1 MDTPRMSPGAAR
13 RARAL
18 MWHFPLLL
26 AVSGSLVVAC
36 SSGSKGG
43 GTGPEPGIAAALDLL
58 TGPPVTSVTRS
69 LLTPAPVVQV
79 VDINGDPVDS
89 AGITV
94 TAALVG
100 SGTLTGTTVVATD
113 ANGQATFSNLSIRG
127 LAGAKSLAF
136 TASQVVGVQSGSV
149 TLTAGAAAVLVATSA
164 TSQTLVKGSV
174 VTTKPTVAA
183 QDLDGNGVAGV
194 GVTFALT
201 VGNGSIT
208 GAGQVTGGTGSAT
221 IGSWTL
227 DTAAG
232 PNTVTATS
240 AGLTGSPVT
249 FNATGGTV
257 ASQFTI
263 DIQFLGSGTP
273 SQQAAFSAAK
283 AKWEQVITGD
293 LANFTGQ
300 LNASSCGNPTFNGT
314 IDDVL
319 IYVDLVFI
327 DGPGQILGAA
337 GPCYIRTTGN
347 LTILGYMKFDTAD
360 LADLELNGSLSD
372 VALHE
377 MGHVLGYG
385 TLWGAPFFLRN
396 EVSGTNPF
404 FTGGLANNAYL
415 TEGGSASVTPATQG
429 SCTAANNEVL
439 ARSAVP
445 LENSG
450 GAGTALSHWEECVF
464 RSEVMT
470 GYISGTNRPL
480 SKTSIQ
486 SLADLGYVVNQN
498 AADAFNLATQPTLRA
513 GEAEAGPV
521 IDLTQDRLGTPIMAV
536 DQNGRV
542 VRVHQ
547 P

>member
-26 AVSGSLVVAC
+26 ALSGSLVVAC

-58 TGPPVTSVTRS
+58 TAPPVTTVSRS
-69 LLTPAPVVQV
+69 LLTPAPVIQV

-89 AGITV
+89 AGIAV

-113 ANGQATFSNLSIRG
+113 ANGQATFSNLSMRG
-127 LAGAKSLAF
+127 LAGGKALAF
-136 TASQVVGVQSGSV
+136 TASQVVGVQSGGV

-164 TSQTLVKGSV
+164 TSQSLLKGSA
-174 VTTKPTVAA
+174 VTAKPAVAA
-183 QDLDGNGVAGV
+183 QDLDGNGVAGIA
-194 GVTFALT
+194 VTFALT

-208 GAGQVTGGTGSAT
+208 GANQVTSASGAAT

-232 PNTVTATS
+232 PNTVTAS
-240 AGLTGSPVT
+240 ATGLTGSPLT
-249 FNATGGTV
+249 FNATGTNIV
-257 ASQFTI
+257 SQFTI

-283 AKWEQVITGD
+283 AKWEQVIIGD
-293 LANFTGQ
+293 LANFTGT

-319 IYVDLVFI
+319 IYVDLVPI

-360 LADLELNGSLSD
+360 LADLELNGSLAD

-385 TLWGAPFFLRN
+385 TLWTTFGLRN
-396 EVSGTNPF
+396 ENSVTNPF
-404 FTGGLANNAYL
+404 FTGTNANAAYL
-415 TEGGSASVTPATQG
+415 TEGGAASVTPPTQG
-429 SCTAANNEVL
+429 SCTVGNNEIL
-439 ARSAVP
+439 ARSSVP

-464 RSEVMT
+464 RSEIMT
-470 GYISGTNRPL
+470 GYISGNSRPL

-513 GEAEAGPV
+513 GESEGPV
-521 IDLTQDRLGTPIMAV
+521 IDLRNDRLGAPIMAV

-542 VRVHQ
+542 VKVHRQ
-547 P
+547 

>member
-1 MDTPRMSPGAAR
+1 MYTPRMSPGAAR

-26 AVSGSLVVAC
+26 ALSGGLVVAC

-43 GTGPEPGIAAALDLL
+43 GTGPEPGIAAALELL
-58 TGPPVTSVTRS
+58 TAPPVTTVSRS

-89 AGITV
+89 AGIAV

-113 ANGQATFSNLSIRG
+113 ANGQATFSNLSMRG
-127 LAGAKSLAF
+127 LAGGKALAF
-136 TASQVVGVQSGSV
+136 TASQVVGVQSGNV

-164 TSQTLVKGSV
+164 TSQSLLKGSA
-174 VTTKPTVAA
+174 VTAKPAVAA

-194 GVTFALT
+194 AVTFALT

-208 GAGQVTGGTGSAT
+208 GANQVTSASGAAT

-232 PNTVTATS
+232 PNSVTAS
-240 AGLTGSPVT
+240 ATGLTGSPLT
-249 FNATGGTV
+249 FNATGTNV
-257 ASQFTI
+257 TSQFTI

-283 AKWEQVITGD
+283 AKWEQVIIGD
-293 LANFTGQ
+293 LANFTGT
-300 LNASSCGNPTFNGT
+300 LNASSCGNPAFTGT

-319 IYVDLVFI
+319 IYVDLVPI

-337 GPCYIRTTGN
+337 GPCYIRVTGS

-385 TLWGAPFFLRN
+385 TLWSTFGLQN
-396 EVSGTNPF
+396 LVSGTDPF
-404 FTGGLANNAYL
+404 FVGSFANAAYL
-415 TEGGSASVTPATQG
+415 TEGGAAGVSPANCG
-429 SCTAANNEVL
+429 ANVP
-439 ARSAVP
+439 RSAVP
-445 LENSG
+445 LQVTG

-470 GYISGTNRPL
+470 GFISGNARPL

-486 SLADLGYVVNQN
+486 SLADLGYSVNAN
-498 AADAFNLATQPTLRA
+498 AADLFNLATQPTLRA

-521 IDLTQDRLGTPIMAV
+521 VDLTQDRLGTPIMAV

-542 VRVHQ
+542 VKVFK

>member
-1 MDTPRMSPGAAR
+1 MVTSRLSAGAAR
-13 RARAL
+13 RARPL
-18 MWHFPLLL
+18 LWHFPLLL
-26 AVSGSLVVAC
+26 AVSGSLVIAC
-36 SSGSKGG
+36 GG
-43 GTGPEPGIAAALDLL
+43 GDNGGGIGPQPGIAAALELL
-58 TGPPVTSVTRS
+58 TAPPATTVSRSV
-69 LLTPAPVVQV
+69 LTPAPVVQV

-89 AGITV
+89 AGIAV

-100 SGTLTGTTVVATD
+100 SGTLTGTAVVATD
-113 ANGQATFSNLSIRG
+113 ASGQATFSNLSIRG

-136 TASQVVGVQSGSV
+136 TASQVVGIQSGSV
-149 TLTAGAAAVLVATSA
+149 GLTAGPAAALVATSA
-164 TSQTLVKGSV
+164 TSQSLLKGSV
-174 VTTKPTVAA
+174 VTAKPAVSA
-183 QDLDGNGVAGV
+183 QDLDGNGIAGV
-194 GVTFALT
+194 GVNFALT

-232 PNTVTATS
+232 PNTVTATA

-249 FNATGGTV
+249 FNATGGSV
-257 ASQFTI
+257 VSQFTI

-273 SQQAAFSAAK
+273 SQQAAFNAAK

-293 LANFTGQ
+293 LANFTGT
-300 LNASSCGNPTFNGT
+300 LNASSCGNPAFTGT
-314 IDDVL
+314 IDDVR
-319 IYVDLVFI
+319 IYVDLVPI

-337 GPCYIRTTGN
+337 GPCYIRVAGS

-360 LADLELNGSLSD
+360 LADLELNGSLAD

-385 TLWGAPFFLRN
+385 TLWSTFNMQNVANGSDPFF
-396 EVSGTNPF
+396 V
-404 FTGGLANNAYL
+404 GGFANAAYL
-415 TEGGSASVTPATQG
+415 TEGGAASVSPANCG
-429 SCTAANNEVL
+429 AGVP
-439 ARSAVP
+439 RSAVP
-445 LENSG
+445 LQVTG

-470 GYISGTNRPL
+470 GFISGNSRPL

-486 SLADLGYVVNQN
+486 SLADLGYSVNAN
-498 AADAFNLATQPTLRA
+498 AADLFNLGTQPTIRA
-513 GEAEAGPV
+513 GEAEGPV
-521 IDLTQDRLGTPIMAV
+521 VDLRNDRLGAPIMAV

>member
-26 AVSGSLVVAC
+26 ALSGGLVVAC

-43 GTGPEPGIAAALDLL
+43 GTGPEPGIAAALELL
-58 TGPPVTSVTRS
+58 TAPPVTTVSRS

-89 AGITV
+89 AGIAV

-113 ANGQATFSNLSIRG
+113 ANGQATFSNLSMRG
-127 LAGAKSLAF
+127 LAGGKALAF
-136 TASQVVGVQSGSV
+136 TASQVVGVQSGNV

-164 TSQTLVKGSV
+164 TSQSLLKGSA
-174 VTTKPTVAA
+174 VTAKPAVAA

-194 GVTFALT
+194 AVTFALT

-208 GAGQVTGGTGSAT
+208 GANQVTSASGAAT

-232 PNTVTATS
+232 PNSVTAS
-240 AGLTGSPVT
+240 ATGLTGSPPT
-249 FNATGGTV
+249 FNATGTNV
-257 ASQFTI
+257 SSQFTI

-283 AKWEQVITGD
+283 AKWEQVIIGD
-293 LANFTGQ
+293 LANFTGT
-300 LNASSCGNPTFNGT
+300 LNASSCGNPAFTGT

-319 IYVDLVFI
+319 IYVDLVPI

-337 GPCYIRTTGN
+337 GPCYIRVTGS

-385 TLWGAPFFLRN
+385 TLWSTFGLQN
-396 EVSGTNPF
+396 LVSGTDPF
-404 FTGGLANNAYL
+404 FVGSFANAAYL
-415 TEGGSASVTPATQG
+415 TEGGAAGVSPANCG
-429 SCTAANNEVL
+429 ANVP
-439 ARSAVP
+439 RSAVP
-445 LENSG
+445 LQVTG

-470 GYISGTNRPL
+470 GFISGNARPL

-486 SLADLGYVVNQN
+486 SLADLGYSVNAN
-498 AADAFNLATQPTLRA
+498 AADLFNLATQPTLRA

-521 IDLTQDRLGTPIMAV
+521 VDLTQDRLGTPIMAV

-542 VRVHQ
+542 VKVFK

>member
-26 AVSGSLVVAC
+26 ALSGGLVVAC

-43 GTGPEPGIAAALDLL
+43 GTGPEPGIAAALELL
-58 TGPPVTSVTRS
+58 TAPPVTTVSRS

-89 AGITV
+89 AGIAV

-113 ANGQATFSNLSIRG
+113 ANGQATFSNLSMRG
-127 LAGAKSLAF
+127 LAGGKALAF
-136 TASQVVGVQSGSV
+136 TASQVVGVQSGNV

-164 TSQTLVKGSV
+164 TSQSLLKGSA
-174 VTTKPTVAA
+174 VTAKPAVAA

-194 GVTFALT
+194 AVTFALT

-208 GAGQVTGGTGSAT
+208 GANQVTSASGAAT

-232 PNTVTATS
+232 PNSVTAS
-240 AGLTGSPVT
+240 ATGLTGSPLT
-249 FNATGGTV
+249 FNATGTNV
-257 ASQFTI
+257 SSQFTI

-283 AKWEQVITGD
+283 AKWEQVIIGD
-293 LANFTGQ
+293 LANFTGT
-300 LNASSCGNPTFNGT
+300 LNASSCGNPAFTGT

-319 IYVDLVFI
+319 IYVDLVPI

-337 GPCYIRTTGN
+337 GPCYIRVTGS

-385 TLWGAPFFLRN
+385 TLWSTFGLQN
-396 EVSGTNPF
+396 LVSGTDPF
-404 FTGGLANNAYL
+404 FVGSFANAAYL
-415 TEGGSASVTPATQG
+415 TEGGAAGVSPANCG
-429 SCTAANNEVL
+429 ANVP
-439 ARSAVP
+439 RSAVP
-445 LENSG
+445 LQVTG

-470 GYISGTNRPL
+470 GFISGNARPL

-486 SLADLGYVVNQN
+486 SLADLGYSVNAN
-498 AADAFNLATQPTLRA
+498 AADLFNLATQPTLRA

-521 IDLTQDRLGTPIMAV
+521 VNLTQDRLGTPIMAV

-542 VRVHQ
+542 VKVFK

>member
-1 MDTPRMSPGAAR
+1 MDTPRLSPGAAR

-26 AVSGSLVVAC
+26 ALSGSLVVAC
-36 SSGSKGG
+36 SSGSKDG

-58 TGPPVTSVTRS
+58 TAPPSTTVSRS
-69 LLTPAPVVQV
+69 LLTPAPVIQV

-89 AGITV
+89 AGIAV

-113 ANGQATFSNLSIRG
+113 ANGQATFSNLSMRG
-127 LAGAKSLAF
+127 LAGGKALAF

-164 TSQTLVKGSV
+164 TSQSLLKGSA
-174 VTTKPTVAA
+174 VTAKPAVAA
-183 QDLDGNGVAGV
+183 QDLDGNGVAGIA
-194 GVTFALT
+194 VTFALT
-201 VGNGSIT
+201 AGNGSIT
-208 GAGQVTGGTGSAT
+208 GANQVTSASGAAT

-232 PNTVTATS
+232 PNTVTAS
-240 AGLTGSPVT
+240 ATGLTGSPLT
-249 FNATGGTV
+249 FNATGTNIV
-257 ASQFTI
+257 SQFTI

-283 AKWEQVITGD
+283 AKWEQLIIGD
-293 LANFTGQ
+293 LANFTGT
-300 LNASSCGNPTFNGT
+300 LNASSCGNPTFSGT

-319 IYVDLVFI
+319 IYVDLVPI

-337 GPCYIRTTGN
+337 GPCYIRNTGN

-360 LADLELNGSLSD
+360 LADLELNGSLAD

-385 TLWGAPFFLRN
+385 TLWSTFGLMN
-396 EVSGTNPF
+396 LVSGTNPF
-404 FTGGLANNAYL
+404 FTGGQATNAYL

-429 SCTAANNEVL
+429 SCTVANNEVI

-470 GYISGTNRPL
+470 GYISGSNRPL
-480 SKTSIQ
+480 SKTTIQ
-486 SLADLGYVVNQN
+486 SLADLGYSVNAN
-498 AADAFNLATQPTLRA
+498 AADLFNLATQPTLRA

-521 IDLTQDRLGTPIMAV
+521 VDLTQDRLGAPIMAV

>member
-26 AVSGSLVVAC
+26 ALSGGLVVAC

-43 GTGPEPGIAAALDLL
+43 GTGPEPGIAAALELL
-58 TGPPVTSVTRS
+58 TAPPVTTVSRS

-89 AGITV
+89 AGIAV

-113 ANGQATFSNLSIRG
+113 ANGQATFSNLSMRG
-127 LAGAKSLAF
+127 LAGGKALAF
-136 TASQVVGVQSGSV
+136 TASQVVGVQSGNV

-164 TSQTLVKGSV
+164 TSQSLLKGSA
-174 VTTKPTVAA
+174 VTAKPAVAA

-194 GVTFALT
+194 AVTFALT

-208 GAGQVTGGTGSAT
+208 GANQVTSASGAAT

-232 PNTVTATS
+232 PNSVTAS
-240 AGLTGSPVT
+240 ATGLTGSPLT
-249 FNATGGTV
+249 FNATGTNV
-257 ASQFTI
+257 SSQFTI

-283 AKWEQVITGD
+283 AKWEQVIIGD
-293 LANFTGQ
+293 LANFTGT
-300 LNASSCGNPTFNGT
+300 LNASSCGNPAFTGT

-319 IYVDLVFI
+319 IYVDLVPI

-337 GPCYIRTTGN
+337 GPCYIRVTGS

-385 TLWGAPFFLRN
+385 TLWSTFGLQN
-396 EVSGTNPF
+396 LVSGTDPF
-404 FTGGLANNAYL
+404 FVGSFANAAYL
-415 TEGGSASVTPATQG
+415 TEGGAAGVSPANCG
-429 SCTAANNEVL
+429 ANVP
-439 ARSAVP
+439 RSAVP
-445 LENSG
+445 LQVTG

-470 GYISGTNRPL
+470 GFISGNARPL

-486 SLADLGYVVNQN
+486 SLADLGYSVNAN
-498 AADAFNLATQPTLRA
+498 AADLFNLGTQPTLRA

-521 IDLTQDRLGTPIMAV
+521 VDLTQDRLGTPIMAV

-542 VRVHQ
+542 VKVFK

>member
-1 MDTPRMSPGAAR
+1 M
-13 RARAL
+13 
-18 MWHFPLLL
+18 
-26 AVSGSLVVAC
+26 VAC

-43 GTGPEPGIAAALDLL
+43 GTGPEPGIAAALELL
-58 TGPPVTSVTRS
+58 TAPPVTTVSRS

-89 AGITV
+89 AGIAV

-113 ANGQATFSNLSIRG
+113 ANGQATFSNLSMRG
-127 LAGAKSLAF
+127 LAGGKALAF
-136 TASQVVGVQSGSV
+136 TASQVVGVQSGNV

-164 TSQTLVKGSV
+164 TSQSLLKGSA
-174 VTTKPTVAA
+174 VTAKPAVAA

-194 GVTFALT
+194 AVTFALT

-208 GAGQVTGGTGSAT
+208 GANQVTSASGAAT

-232 PNTVTATS
+232 PNSVTAS
-240 AGLTGSPVT
+240 ATGLTGSPLT
-249 FNATGGTV
+249 FNATGTNV
-257 ASQFTI
+257 SSQFTI

-283 AKWEQVITGD
+283 AKWEQVIIGD
-293 LANFTGQ
+293 LANFTGT
-300 LNASSCGNPTFNGT
+300 LNASSCGNPAFTGT

-319 IYVDLVFI
+319 IYVDLVPI

-337 GPCYIRTTGN
+337 GPCYIRVTGS

-385 TLWGAPFFLRN
+385 TLWSTFGLQN
-396 EVSGTNPF
+396 LVSGTDPF
-404 FTGGLANNAYL
+404 FVGSFANAAYL
-415 TEGGSASVTPATQG
+415 TEGGAAGVSPANCG
-429 SCTAANNEVL
+429 ANVP
-439 ARSAVP
+439 RSAVP
-445 LENSG
+445 LQVTG

-470 GYISGTNRPL
+470 GFISGNARPL

-486 SLADLGYVVNQN
+486 SLADLGYSVNAN
-498 AADAFNLATQPTLRA
+498 AADLFNLATQPTLRA

-521 IDLTQDRLGTPIMAV
+521 VDLTQDRLGTPIMAV

-542 VRVHQ
+542 VKVFK

>member
-1 MDTPRMSPGAAR
+1 MDTPRMSPCAAR

-36 SSGSKGG
+36 SSGSKDG

-58 TGPPVTSVTRS
+58 TAPPGTTVSRS
-69 LLTPAPVVQV
+69 LMAPAPVVQV

-89 AGITV
+89 AGIAV
-94 TAALVG
+94 TASLVG

-113 ANGQATFSNLSIRG
+113 ASGQATFSNLSMRG
-127 LAGAKSLAF
+127 PAGGKALAF

-149 TLTAGAAAVLVATSA
+149 TLTAGPAAVLVATSA
-164 TSQTLVKGSV
+164 TTQSLLKGST
-174 VTTKPTVAA
+174 VTAKPAVAA

-201 VGNGSIT
+201 AGNGSIT
-208 GAGQVTGGTGSAT
+208 GADQVTGAGGGAV

-232 PNTVTATS
+232 PNTVTATA
-240 AGLTGSPVT
+240 AGLTGSPLT
-249 FNATGGTV
+249 FNATGTNV
-257 ASQFTI
+257 TSQFTI

-283 AKWEQVITGD
+283 AKWEQVIIGD

-300 LNASSCGNPTFNGT
+300 LNASTCGNPTFNGT

-319 IYVDLVFI
+319 IYVDLVPI

-337 GPCYIRTTGN
+337 GPCYIRNVGN

-385 TLWGAPFFLRN
+385 TLWSTFGLQN
-396 EVSGTNPF
+396 LVSGTNPF
-404 FTGGLANNAYL
+404 FTGTQANNAYL

-429 SCTAANNEVL
+429 SCTVANNEIL

-470 GYISGTNRPL
+470 GYISGNARPL

-486 SLADLGYVVNQN
+486 SMADLGYNVNAN
-498 AADAFNLATQPTLRA
+498 AADLFNLATQPTLRA
-513 GEAEAGPV
+513 GEVEAGPV
-521 IDLTQDRLGTPIMAV
+521 IDLTRDRLGTPIMAV

-542 VRVHQ
+542 VKVYR

>member
-26 AVSGSLVVAC
+26 ALSGGLVVAC

-43 GTGPEPGIAAALDLL
+43 GTGPEPGIAAALELL
-58 TGPPVTSVTRS
+58 TAPPVTTVSRS

-89 AGITV
+89 AGIAV

-113 ANGQATFSNLSIRG
+113 ANGQATFSNLSMRG
-127 LAGAKSLAF
+127 LAGGKALAF
-136 TASQVVGVQSGSV
+136 TASQVVGVQSGNV

-164 TSQTLVKGSV
+164 TSQSLLKGSA
-174 VTTKPTVAA
+174 VTAKPAVAA

-194 GVTFALT
+194 AVTFALT

-208 GAGQVTGGTGSAT
+208 GANQVTSASGAAT

-232 PNTVTATS
+232 PNSVTAS
-240 AGLTGSPVT
+240 ATGLTGSPLT
-249 FNATGGTV
+249 FNATGTNV
-257 ASQFTI
+257 SSQFTI

-283 AKWEQVITGD
+283 AKWEQVIIGD
-293 LANFTGQ
+293 LANFTGT
-300 LNASSCGNPTFNGT
+300 LNASSCGNPAFTGT

-319 IYVDLVFI
+319 IYVDLVPI

-337 GPCYIRTTGN
+337 GPCYIRVTGS

-385 TLWGAPFFLRN
+385 TLWSTFGLQN
-396 EVSGTNPF
+396 LVSGTDPF
-404 FTGGLANNAYL
+404 FVGSFANAAYL
-415 TEGGSASVTPATQG
+415 TEGGAAGVSPANCG
-429 SCTAANNEVL
+429 ANVP
-439 ARSAVP
+439 RSAVP
-445 LENSG
+445 LQVTG

-470 GYISGTNRPL
+470 GFISGNARPL

-486 SLADLGYVVNQN
+486 SLADLGYSVNAN
-498 AADAFNLATQPTLRA
+498 AADLFNLATQPTLRA

-521 IDLTQDRLGTPIMAV
+521 VDLTQDRLGTPIMAV

-542 VRVHQ
+542 VKVFK

>member
-26 AVSGSLVVAC
+26 ALSGGLVVAC

-43 GTGPEPGIAAALDLL
+43 GTGPEPGIAAALELL
-58 TGPPVTSVTRS
+58 TAPPVTTVSRS

-89 AGITV
+89 AGIAV

-113 ANGQATFSNLSIRG
+113 ANGQATFSNLSMRG
-127 LAGAKSLAF
+127 LAGGKALAF
-136 TASQVVGVQSGSV
+136 TASQVVGVQSGNV

-164 TSQTLVKGSV
+164 TSQSLLKGSA
-174 VTTKPTVAA
+174 VTAKPAVAA

-194 GVTFALT
+194 AVTFALT

-208 GAGQVTGGTGSAT
+208 GANQVTSASGAAT

-232 PNTVTATS
+232 PNSVTAS
-240 AGLTGSPVT
+240 ATGLTGSPLT
-249 FNATGGTV
+249 FNATGTNV
-257 ASQFTI
+257 TSQFTI

-283 AKWEQVITGD
+283 AKWEQVIIGD
-293 LANFTGQ
+293 LANFTGT
-300 LNASSCGNPTFNGT
+300 LNASSCGNPAFTGT

-319 IYVDLVFI
+319 IYVDLVPI

-337 GPCYIRTTGN
+337 GPCYIRVTGS

-385 TLWGAPFFLRN
+385 TLWSTFGLQN
-396 EVSGTNPF
+396 LVSGTDPF
-404 FTGGLANNAYL
+404 FVGSFANAAYL
-415 TEGGSASVTPATQG
+415 TEGGAAGVSPANCG
-429 SCTAANNEVL
+429 ANVP
-439 ARSAVP
+439 RSAVP
-445 LENSG
+445 LQVTG

-470 GYISGTNRPL
+470 GFISGNARPL

-486 SLADLGYVVNQN
+486 SLADLGYSVNAN
-498 AADAFNLATQPTLRA
+498 AADLFNLATQPTLRA

-521 IDLTQDRLGTPIMAV
+521 VDLTQDRLGTPIMAV

-542 VRVHQ
+542 VKVFK

>member
-1 MDTPRMSPGAAR
+1 
-13 RARAL
+13 
-18 MWHFPLLL
+18 
-26 AVSGSLVVAC
+26 
-36 SSGSKGG
+36 
-43 GTGPEPGIAAALDLL
+43 GPEPGIAAALDLL
-58 TGPPVTSVTRS
+58 TAPPSTTVSRS
-69 LLTPAPVVQV
+69 LLTPAPVIQV

-89 AGITV
+89 AGIAV

-113 ANGQATFSNLSIRG
+113 ANGQATFSNLSMRG
-127 LAGAKSLAF
+127 LAGGKALAF

-164 TSQTLVKGSV
+164 TSQSLLKGSA
-174 VTTKPTVAA
+174 VTAKPAVAA
-183 QDLDGNGVAGV
+183 QDLDGNGVAGIA
-194 GVTFALT
+194 VTFALT
-201 VGNGSIT
+201 AGNGSIT
-208 GAGQVTGGTGSAT
+208 GANQVTSASGAAT

-232 PNTVTATS
+232 PNTVTAS
-240 AGLTGSPVT
+240 ATGLTGSPLT
-249 FNATGGTV
+249 FNATGTNIV
-257 ASQFTI
+257 SQFTI

-283 AKWEQVITGD
+283 AKWEQLIIGD
-293 LANFTGQ
+293 LANFTGT
-300 LNASSCGNPTFNGT
+300 LNASSCGNPTFSGT

-319 IYVDLVFI
+319 IYVDLVPI

-337 GPCYIRTTGN
+337 GPCYIRNTGN
-347 LTILGYMKFDTAD
+347 PTIPGYTQFDTAD
-360 LADLELNGSLSD
+360 LADLELNGSLAD

-385 TLWGAPFFLRN
+385 TLWSTFGLMN
-396 EVSGTNPF
+396 LVSGTNPF
-404 FTGGLANNAYL
+404 FTGGQATNAYL

-429 SCTAANNEVL
+429 SCTVANNEVI

-470 GYISGTNRPL
+470 GYISGRHRPL
-480 SKTSIQ
+480 SKTTIQ
-486 SLADLGYVVNQN
+486 SLADLGYSVNAN
-498 AADAFNLATQPTLRA
+498 AADLFNLATQPTRRA

-521 IDLTQDRLGTPIMAV
+521 VDLTQDRLGAPIMAV